1 MSNYFDYIIS
11 LGNDCSISGSLR
23 KLKFKEASY
32 PFDWN
37 ITSINFIYECIINKF
52 TNIHKIIDK
61 CSISYTKLHY
71 FNEIIFQHEN
81 SDITQREI
89 IKKKYKIRGDRLHK
103 LCLMNKS
110 ILFVRKGEKDTIN
123 DIEKIKNAFESI
135 YPTLN
140 FKILLIN
147 NIKNDNNTFD
157 NIINYNIDYDSFLNI
172 NEKKYK
178 ANHRNNKKSYE
189 NIYNILSQFSSKKY
203 DQPKHRDLF

>member
-1 MSNYFDYIIS
+1 MVLALAMQPLFD
-11 LGNDCSISGSLR
+11 LM
-23 KLKFKEASY
+23 
-32 PFDWN
+32 
-37 ITSINFIYECIINKF
+37 
-52 TNIHKIIDK
+52 IHCEPCYCCHSERGLHLIDSCCVSKRQEIIDK